1 MEASAIFFLVLV
13 LGFAVLVALAASR
26 MGRKKRLGRGIEVRE
41 EPEVEA
47 PAPRPEPRKEAPRE
61 AAPEPPKGV
70 PQKARKDEEK
80 EPPRPLIVEVPAAR
94 PLGAGLERTRKEGFV
109 ARLAASFGRQTL
121 DDAFLAQAEEV
132 LLTADVGVRTAG
144 DFVEALRREFRPSGG
159 DLGPQVLAFLQQKT
173 LEWMDPLPHGAPDV
187 PGSPEGPGVIMVVGV
202 NGTGKTTTIG
212 KMARFYR
219 DRGRKVI
226 LCAGDTYR
234 AAGMDQ
240 LAIWGERVGVPV
252 VVGNP
257 GQDPGSLMFDAAK
270 RARQEG
276 YDLLIADTA
285 GRLHTNANLVDELK
299 KIHRVLGKAVPGAP
313 HEVLL
318 VLDATMG
325 QNAVRQADIFRQAVR
340 VNGIVL
346 AKLDGTAKGGVVL
359 SIARDMGLPI
369 RFVGV
374 GEGIEDLRP
383 FDPREFAEA
392 LFEPVHQEA

>member
-1 MEASAIFFLVLV
+1 MEPSAIVFLVLV

-26 MGRKKRLGRGIEVRE
+26 MGRRKHLGPGPEAGE
-41 EPEVEA
+41 APEVET
-47 PAPRPEPRKEAPRE
+47 PPTRPEPARPRE
-61 AAPEPPKGV
+61 AAAEPAKPTER
-70 PQKARKDEEK
+70 KAEEK
-80 EPPRPLIVEVPAAR
+80 AAPTPLVVQIPAAR

-109 ARLAASFGRQTL
+109 ARLMASLGRQTL
-121 DDAFLAQAEEV
+121 DEALLAQAEEV

-144 DFVEALRREFRPSGG
+144 DFVEALRKEFRPSGG
-159 DLGPQVLAFLQQKT
+159 DLGPQVLDFFRRKT
-173 LEWMDPLPHGAPDV
+173 LEWLAPLPHGAPEV
-187 PGSPEGPGVIMVVGV
+187 PAGPDGPGVVMVVGV

-219 DRGRKVI
+219 ERGRRVL

-257 GQDPGSLMFDAAK
+257 GQDPASLMFDAGK
-270 RARQEG
+270 KARQEG
-276 YDLLIADTA
+276 FDLLIADTA
-285 GRLHTNANLVDELK
+285 GRLHTNTNLVDELK

-325 QNAVRQADIFRQAVR
+325 QNAVRQADIFRQAVQ

-374 GEGIEDLRP
+374 GEGIDDLRP

-392 LFEPVHQEA
+392 LFEPMEQEA

>member
-1 MEASAIFFLVLV
+1 MDASAIFFLVLA
-13 LGFAVLVALAASR
+13 LGFAVLVALVASR
-26 MGRKKRLGRGIEVRE
+26 MGRKKRLGRGTEVE
-41 EPEVEA
+41 EAPEVEA
-47 PAPRPEPRKEAPRE
+47 PLGRTEPKERTPEAIT
-61 AAPEPPKGV
+61 EPPKEARR
-70 PQKARKDEEK
+70 KAEK
-80 EPPRPLIVEVPAAR
+80 AKEQAPPPPPLIVEVPRVR

-109 ARLAASFGRQTL
+109 GRMMASLGRQTL
-121 DDAFLAQAEEV
+121 DDAFLAQAEEA

-144 DFVEALRREFRPSGG
+144 DLVEALRREFRPGGG

-173 LEWMDPLPHGAPDV
+173 LQWLEPLPHGAPEV
-187 PGSPEGPGVIMVVGV
+187 PGSDQGPAVIMVVGV

-285 GRLHTNANLVDELK
+285 GRLHTNVNLVDELK

-325 QNAVRQADIFRQAVR
+325 QNAVRQADIFRQAVQ
-340 VNGIVL
+340 VSGIVL

-374 GEGIEDLRP
+374 GEGVEDLRP
-383 FDPREFAEA
+383 FDSREFAEA
-392 LFEPVHQEA
+392 LFEPVRQEA

>member
-1 MEASAIFFLVLV
+1 MEPSAIFVLVLV

-26 MGRKKRLGRGIEVRE
+26 MSRKKRLGRGIEQPE
-41 EPEVEA
+41 TPEVEA
-47 PAPRPEPRKEAPRE
+47 PPVRPEPPRE
-61 AAPEPPKGV
+61 TPREPVPEPPRAATGRKAE
-70 PQKARKDEEK
+70 QK
-80 EPPRPLIVEVPAAR
+80 PPPPSLVVEVPAAR

-109 ARLAASFGRQTL
+109 ARLMSSFGRETL
-121 DDAFLAQAEEV
+121 DEAFLAQAEEV

-144 DFVEALRREFRPSGG
+144 DLVEALRREFRPAGG

-173 LEWMDPLPHGAPDV
+173 LQWLEPLPHGAPEA
-187 PGSPEGPGVIMVVGV
+187 PGGAEGPGVIMVVGV

-219 DRGRKVI
+219 DRGRKVL

-270 RARQEG
+270 KARQDG
-276 YDLLIADTA
+276 HDLLIADTA
-285 GRLHTNANLVDELK
+285 GRLHTNVNLVDELK

-325 QNAVRQADIFRQAVR
+325 QNAVRQADIFRQAVQ
-340 VNGIVL
+340 VSGIVL

-374 GEGIEDLRP
+374 GEGVEDLRP

-392 LFEPVHQEA
+392 LFEPVRQEA